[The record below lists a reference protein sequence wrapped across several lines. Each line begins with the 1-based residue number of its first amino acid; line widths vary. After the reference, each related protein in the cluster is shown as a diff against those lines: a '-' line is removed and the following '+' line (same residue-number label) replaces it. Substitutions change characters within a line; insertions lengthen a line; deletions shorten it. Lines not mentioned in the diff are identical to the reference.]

1 MMFIALLIIAAL
13 ALSGTAGFFS
23 VYGLAMI
30 YSASAISVTIMG
42 ASLEFAKLVAASF
55 LHRYWN
61 KISFALKAYLLLAVG
76 VLMFITSI
84 GIFGYLTAAY
94 QQENIPVAEVAQ
106 KITAD
111 KAEVERLTTRK
122 AQIDSQV
129 EKIPNNMVNARQK
142 LMKTFDTEYKT
153 LGPNID
159 RLNKEIGDLQSHQL
173 TVEAKVGPIMYVAK
187 VLNQDPNNSIAYL
200 TILLIF
206 VFDPLAVSF
215 TLAINT
221 ALDERKR
228 LKEEA
233 KAKDV
238 TPNDSS
244 DIGKF
249 LANVT
254 KKASE
259 DIAPSNDDI
268 EVEASYVEPQLFI
281 VPEVTEVEEEPV
293 HLELE
298 PIEAKEAKEEVEH
311 KHPYLKYLENATLEE
326 LEAPA
331 IRAVENAIKHDPIDD
346 GDTTEWLYEP
356 EDVEEFKPLNIQPL
370 PADDIEE
377 EVREFQATPEPTSA
391 RQDVID
397 RIKREIAE
405 EASHIINGSH

>member
-1 MMFIALLIIAAL
+1 MFIALLIIAAL

-129 EKIPNNMVNARQK
+129 EKIPNNMVSARQK

-159 RLNKEIGDLQSHQL
+159 RLNKEIGELQSHQL
-173 TVEAKVGPIMYVAK
+173 TVEAKIGPIMYVAK
-187 VLNQDPNNSIAYL
+187 VLRQDPNNSIAYL
-200 TILLIF
+200 TMLLIF

-221 ALDERKR
+221 AIDERKR
-228 LKEEA
+228 LKEE
-233 KAKDV
+233 
-238 TPNDSS
+238 
-244 DIGKF
+244 
-249 LANVT
+249 T
-254 KKASE
+254 KISKQDKVVPVAHLDDLELFEEESE
-259 DIAPSNDDI
+259 P
-268 EVEASYVEPQLFI
+268 EVEEPVAEESIQVEAAYVEPKLYI
-281 VPEVTEVEEEPV
+281 VPEVVEQPVPV
-293 HLELE
+293 HLELS
-298 PIEAKEAKEEVEH
+298 PIEDKEEKEDIFH
-311 KHPYLKYLENATLEE
+311 YSPQDYDGPSERLPPEYPNDFSEESQSLEE
-326 LEAPA
+326 LHDELEAA
-331 IRAVENAIKHDPIDD
+331 IPVID
-346 GDTTEWLYEP
+346 EP
-356 EDVEEFKPLNIQPL
+356 EEP
-370 PADDIEE
+370 
-377 EVREFQATPEPTSA
+377 VREFKAEEEAST

-405 EASHIINGSH
+405 EANHIINGSH